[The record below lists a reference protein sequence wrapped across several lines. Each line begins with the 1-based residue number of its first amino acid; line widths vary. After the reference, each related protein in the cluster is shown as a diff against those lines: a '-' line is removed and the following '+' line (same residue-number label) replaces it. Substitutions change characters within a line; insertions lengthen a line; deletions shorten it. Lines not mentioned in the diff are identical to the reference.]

1 MIKAIYAKVQSC
13 VKLSYNNTVSISDFF
28 EVTIGLKQGKPLSPI
43 LFILSINDIASTN
56 DYNCFTQDDLELL
69 SRYLILFADDIVLF
83 TTDSASLQTQIDNS
97 YRYSLKLGLKINVA
111 KTNMCFLENENKY
124 IEKNSI

>member
-1 MIKAIYAKVQSC
+1 MGQTYKYWLTYAKVQSC

-28 EVTIGLKQGKPLSPI
+28 EVTIRLKQGEPLSPI
-43 LFILSINDIASTN
+43 LFILSINDISSTN

-83 TTDSASLQTQIDNS
+83 TTDPASLQTQIDNS

-111 KTNMCFLENENKY
+111 KTNICVFWKT
-124 IEKNSI
+124 KTST